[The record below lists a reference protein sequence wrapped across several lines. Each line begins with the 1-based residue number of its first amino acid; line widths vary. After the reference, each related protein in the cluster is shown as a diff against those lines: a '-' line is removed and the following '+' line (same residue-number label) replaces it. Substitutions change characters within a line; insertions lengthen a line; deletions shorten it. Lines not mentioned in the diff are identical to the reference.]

1 MSSQDLYQ
9 GTTFFKRKWHGRKL
23 NNIDKHKTHEAN
35 SIINQ
40 NNIEYLNVTMKKFNL
55 IDTHKIMQNLR
66 TSEYICVSRAHITN
80 RSQS

>member
-1 MSSQDLYQ
+1 MHLLASNILNKNNK
-9 GTTFFKRKWHGRKL
+9 TKKRL
-23 NNIDKHKTHEAN
+23 TQ
-35 SIINQ
+35 INQ

>member
-1 MSSQDLYQ
+1 MHLLASNILNKNNR
-9 GTTFFKRKWHGRKL
+9 TKKRL
-23 NNIDKHKTHEAN
+23 TQ
-35 SIINQ
+35 INQ

-80 RSQS
+80 RS

>member
-1 MSSQDLYQ
+1 MHLLASNILNKSNR
-9 GTTFFKRKWHGRKL
+9 TKKRL
-23 NNIDKHKTHEAN
+23 TQ
-35 SIINQ
+35 INQ

-80 RSQS
+80 RS

>member
-1 MSSQDLYQ
+1 MQLLASNILNKNNR
-9 GTTFFKRKWHGRKL
+9 TKKRL
-23 NNIDKHKTHEAN
+23 TQ
-35 SIINQ
+35 INQ

-80 RSQS
+80 RS